1 MVGGSLR
8 GYPASSTTKTDRHDK
23 AEILLKVALNTIN
36 QIKYTCACSQFTYNP
51 AGHAIPGDYNII
63 DNTSLLDVFAKWPKE
78 KGQMTNNHLQ
88 NSTQKNKV
96 PVYFVNFNQAMGCCI
111 E

>member
-36 QIKYTCACSQFTYNP
+36 QIKYTFMNLGSRYFGHFANTSSREVLSIMLKSPGIAWP
-51 AGHAIPGDYNII
+51 AGLYVNGEHA
-63 DNTSLLDVFAKWPKE
+63 
-78 KGQMTNNHLQ
+78 Q
-88 NSTQKNKV
+88 
-96 PVYFVNFNQAMGCCI
+96 VYLI
-111 E
+111 

>member
-1 MVGGSLR
+1 MIKFTSCLPMVGGSLR

-51 AGHAIPGDYNII
+51 AGHAIPGDFNII
-63 DNTSLLDVFAKWPKE
+63 DNTSLLDVFAKWPK
-78 KGQMTNNHLQ
+78 
-88 NSTQKNKV
+88 
-96 PVYFVNFNQAMGCCI
+96 
-111 E
+111 